1 MNPQSW
7 RQLGVQT
14 GCTVVLEE
22 PLCRHTS
29 FQIGGSAEA
38 LITAPDALS
47 LQAVYT
53 ALRDRDV
60 PIRFL
65 GNGSNLLV
73 DDAGV
78 RGAVLRLSGDA
89 PVTVDGT
96 RVVCSAGTPLKQVCR
111 VARDRALSGLEFA
124 FGIPGLI
131 GGAVYM
137 NAGAY
142 GGEMADV
149 VCSAQVL
156 WPDGTVTTVDREALS
171 LSYRHSALMQNGGI
185 VLSVDLQLTDGDAAT
200 IEAAMNEYMKR
211 RRDKQP
217 LEYPSAGS
225 YFKRPTGY
233 FAGALIE
240 QSGLKGAQVGGA
252 QVSEKHAGF
261 VINRDKATCDDVLRL
276 EDMVRETVMKDHG
289 VTLERE
295 VRYWGKE
302 A

>member
-1 MNPQSW
+1 MKQQEW
-7 RQLGVQT
+7 LDLGRQT
-14 GCTVVLEE
+14 GCAVLLEE

-29 FQIGGSAEA
+29 FQIGGQAEA
-38 LITAPDALS
+38 LITAPDAVA
-47 LQAVYT
+47 LQSIIDI
-53 ALRDRDV
+53 LRVRDV
-60 PIRFL
+60 LMRFL

-73 DDAGV
+73 NDSGV
-78 RGAVLRLSGDA
+78 QGAVLTLAGDI
-89 PVTVDGT
+89 PIKVDGT
-96 RVVCSAGTPLKQVCR
+96 RIVCSAGTPLKQVCR
-111 VARDRALSGLEFA
+111 AARDHALSGLEFA

-142 GGEMADV
+142 GGEMKDV
-149 VCSAQVL
+149 IRSAQVL
-156 WPDGTVTTVDREALS
+156 LPNGEIVTMSGEQLDLA
-171 LSYRHSALMQNGGI
+171 YRHSALMQNGGI
-185 VLSVDLQLTDGDAAT
+185 VLSAELELTRGNAADIDAA
-200 IEAAMNEYMKR
+200 MSDYMKR

-240 QSGLKGAQVGGA
+240 QSGLKGATVGGA

-261 VINRDKATCDDVLRL
+261 VINRGGATCDDVLRL
-276 EDMVRETVMKDHG
+276 EELVREKVFADHG

-295 VRYWGKE
+295 VEYWGKGE
-302 A
+302 